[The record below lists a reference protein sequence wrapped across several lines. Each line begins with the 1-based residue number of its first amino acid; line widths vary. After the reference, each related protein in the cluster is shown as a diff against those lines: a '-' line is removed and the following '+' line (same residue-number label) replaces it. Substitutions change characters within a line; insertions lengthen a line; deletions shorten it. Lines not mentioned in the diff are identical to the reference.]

1 VRSPLGADDG
11 RRFRRGRLVHRLLQ
25 TLPELAEDAREA
37 AARRFLA
44 RPSLGLGTAERD
56 EIAGETLRVL
66 ATPDFAELFG
76 PDALVEAPLA
86 GMAGDRAILGQLD
99 RLLVADDA
107 VVVVDYKTNRP
118 PPAAEDDVAP
128 IYLAQM
134 AAYRALLRQI
144 YPGRP
149 VRCLLLW
156 TDGPRLMALSDRLL
170 DRHAP

>member
-1 VRSPLGADDG
+1 VRSPLGDDDG

-25 TLPELAEDAREA
+25 TLPELAESGRDA

-44 RPSLGLGTAERD
+44 RSSLGLDDAAQD
-56 EIAGETLRVL
+56 EIARETLRAL
-66 ATPDFAELFG
+66 TTPDCAALFG

-86 GMAGDRAILGQLD
+86 GIVGDQAVVGQVD

-107 VVVVDYKTNRP
+107 IVVVDYKTNRP
-118 PPAAEDDVAP
+118 PPATENDVAP
-128 IYLAQM
+128 LYLRQM

-144 YPGRP
+144 YPGRAI
-149 VRCLLLW
+149 RCLLLW
-156 TDGPRLMALSDRLL
+156 TDGPRLMPLTDRLL